1 MGIGYLASGCIDATG
16 PAGVPSTFCDVG
28 QILRSEAVVLRK
40 IPFRES
46 SQIVTLFTR
55 EKGKITALAKG
66 ARKPKSQFGATLQP
80 MAHIQAIFYHKTTRD
95 LQTLSETAHL
105 TVLNGI
111 TDDLNKIAVGM
122 RIVELVQAL
131 MQQEER
137 NEQAFQLL
145 VHCLQ
150 QLDIAQTHAD
160 NIWLY
165 FQLQMAACL
174 GFQPDIDRDEV
185 EGLQDAGGVLL
196 LDSGTILAAPQQDN
210 SFQERFSRRTTSL
223 LASRTALRAFAILA
237 RATLPVVLRLHM
249 TPEVMLEAGNLVD
262 RYLKFHFEDMLPTRS
277 ERVIGQLKS

>member
-1 MGIGYLASGCIDATG
+1 M
-16 PAGVPSTFCDVG
+16 
-28 QILRSEAVVLRK
+28 
-40 IPFRES
+40 PFRES

-55 EKGKITALAKG
+55 EKGKITALARG

-80 MAHIQAIFYHKTTRD
+80 MAHIQAIFYYKPTRD

-111 TDDLNKIAVGM
+111 TDDLDKIAVGVRM
-122 RIVELVQAL
+122 VELVQAL

-145 VHCLQ
+145 VTCLQ
-150 QLDIAQTHAD
+150 HLDTATSHVD

-165 FQLQMAACL
+165 FQLQMAAGL
-174 GFQPDIDRDEV
+174 GFQPDVNRDEV
-185 EGLQDAGGVLL
+185 ESLGEAGGVLL
-196 LDSGTILAAPQQDN
+196 LDSGTILASTGETDPAR
-210 SFQERFSRRTTSL
+210 ERFAQKTTSL
-223 LASRTALRAFAILA
+223 LATRSALRSFAILA

-249 TPEVMLEAGNLVD
+249 SPEVALEAGNLVD